1 MGWVQAPESS
11 PAVWSQD
18 STLPSP
24 NKKKALPHGR
34 PRQNYKPFPIA
45 MDMAEGL
52 RLLAIALGKACAMGV
67 TGTCWASRLVLHSG
81 DGWGT
86 GRKSPSVIHMFNN
99 RKTTLAICTGLHCNT
114 LWQHCDPCFIISFL
128 LHVPIHRQH
137 PAKVHLQALL
147 QFSKATLTELLPF
160 IICSSMSFI
169 NYFHLKKQSHHNWT
183 FSYKKWLLQ
192 GRGKLLERKY
202 PSGSH
207 CPVPGNISSS
217 LS

>member
-1 MGWVQAPESS
+1 MFRWNCQHSPQPRASPLPSPCCYTDKRSGACNSSCRFLAEELYQMGWVQAPESS

-114 LWQHCDPCFIISFL
+114 LW
-128 LHVPIHRQH
+128 
-137 PAKVHLQALL
+137 
-147 QFSKATLTELLPF
+147 
-160 IICSSMSFI
+160 
-169 NYFHLKKQSHHNWT
+169 
-183 FSYKKWLLQ
+183 
-192 GRGKLLERKY
+192 
-202 PSGSH
+202 
-207 CPVPGNISSS
+207 
-217 LS
+217 